1 MVGHPYCFFL
11 LYHIDINPAMGFYF
25 IHGLTEGIVT
35 CFLNNICEFF
45 VNLFCSW
52 NISCSLRTLYRA
64 GNSPHNQRKAPHGEG
79 REPLTTG
86 TGNTPRRKSFHC
98 ENHIIPCHNLP
109 AHSRPVPLE
118 ICRNSKPIS
127 HPEVSARIRPFPC
140 LSAYGSGYGS
150 ARSPEVTGCCG
161 QPDFRR

>member
-1 MVGHPYCFFL
+1 
-11 LYHIDINPAMGFYF
+11 MGFYF

-35 CFLNNICEFF
+35 CFLKNICEFF

-86 TGNTPRRKSFHC
+86 TGNPRVVNRSTASHTA
-98 ENHIIPCHNLP
+98 PCHNLP
-109 AHSRPVPLE
+109 AHPHPVLHKYRPNP
-118 ICRNSKPIS
+118 RPIS
-127 HPEVSARIRPFPC
+127 HPEVSAHIRPFPR

-150 ARSPEVTGCCG
+150 ARSPEVTGRRG
-161 QPDFRR
+161 QPVFRR